1 MLFSSQHGRLGTGGA
16 RRFSALR
23 PCLLAGALLAAAL
36 LLAGCGASGA
46 DGSESAGPKRP
57 AVLRIGWV
65 PNDEDVERRSRWE
78 GLRDYL
84 QRTLQMPVEL
94 VQAGAYS
101 PAIEAMR
108 AGKLEVCGLAPFAY
122 LIASEKGV
130 AVPLVAPGFS
140 DGKASFY
147 RSGFIVPANSPL
159 HTMDDVKA
167 RASQLT
173 LAWADP
179 ASASGHLVPRAYLET
194 LGIDPER
201 DFKQTIF
208 SNNHTASI
216 MTVKAGRVD
225 LAAVTTTSLRN
236 MIEKQRIAAS
246 DVRVIW
252 ESEPIMAS
260 IIAMRKDLPED
271 FKQELLAAYLGF
283 AKAAPEAWA
292 QVAPIYLTPGVEWVA
307 ATDADFDSLRKLARG
322 VKNLQLLN

>member
-1 MLFSSQHGRLGTGGA
+1 MLLCSQHGHLGTGGA

-23 PCLLAGALLAAAL
+23 PCLLGWGLIAAGL
-36 LLAGCGASGA
+36 LLAGCGGSAA
-46 DGSESAGPKRP
+46 DRGEAAVPSRP
-57 AVLRIGWV
+57 EVLRIGWV

-84 QRTLQMPVEL
+84 QLTLKMPVEL
-94 VQAGAYS
+94 VQAGSYS

-108 AGKLEVCGLAPFAY
+108 ASKLDVCGLAPFAY

-130 AVPLVAPGFS
+130 AEPLVAPGFS
-140 DGKASFY
+140 DGKANYY
-147 RSGFIVPANSPL
+147 RSGFIVPANSPVR
-159 HTMDDVKA
+159 TMDDVKS
-167 RASQLT
+167 RAGQLT

-208 SNNHTASI
+208 SNSHTASI

-236 MIEKQRIAAS
+236 MIDMQRIAAS

-260 IIAMRKDLPED
+260 IIAMRKDLPVD

-283 AKAAPEAWA
+283 SKAAPDAWA

-307 ATDADFDSLRKLARG
+307 ATDADFDSLRNLARG
-322 VKNLQLLN
+322 VKNLKLLN